1 MGELNI
7 IYKKLW
13 IVIGWLL
20 FFKMFKV
27 IVGIFFFM
35 CVLFMF
41 FIKLFS
47 EYKWKLKKK
56 GSRV

>member
-35 CVLFMF
+35 YVLFMF

-47 EYKWKLKKK
+47 EY
-56 GSRV
+56 

>member
-27 IVGIFFFM
+27 IVGYFFFM
-35 CVLFMF
+35 YVLFMF

-47 EYKWKLKKK
+47 EY
-56 GSRV
+56 